1 MSTDVTK
8 DLLDA
13 LKGLMALSDHRV
25 DLRDQAKAA
34 RSAIAAAEAA
44 LSSSDDTPPS
54 AEERRLRRM
63 LCLRCHGTAAYM
75 DDGEASFG
83 GDEFQRPTD
92 YLRESLDSIEQ
103 AWADKTRAEAES
115 AGPQP
120 NADGWIPWAGAECPV
135 DEKVLVEVKLR
146 SGSAWIDQEAQMGAD
161 WLWDHDGG
169 ADDIIFYRV
178 VKP

>member
-13 LKGLMALSDHRV
+13 LKGLMALPDHRV
-25 DLRDQAKAA
+25 DLRDAAKAA
-34 RSAIAAAEAA
+34 RSAIA
-44 LSSSDDTPPS
+44 
-54 AEERRLRRM
+54 
-63 LCLRCHGTAAYM
+63 
-75 DDGEASFG
+75 
-83 GDEFQRPTD
+83 
-92 YLRESLDSIEQ
+92 
-103 AWADKTRAEAES
+103 RAEAS
-115 AGPQP
+115 LATPQP
-120 NADGWIPWAGAECPV
+120 DADGWIPWVGAECPV
-135 DEKVLVEVKLR
+135 DEKALVEVKLR